1 MKSLPKQRKCI
12 TIRVLILTVV
22 IALLFWIGSLIKCEV
37 LTNRYE
43 IEFQEL
49 YKDNIHVKWNRFLES
64 IRLCKRYRC
73 EYTMLQ
79 TTVLRGIYLF
89 STKKTASGAAQAGK
103 PYGQNPVVQTALFGR
118 IYGENTQTEDICLIN
133 R

>member
-49 YKDNIHVKWNRFLES
+49 YKDN
-64 IRLCKRYRC
+64 
-73 EYTMLQ
+73 TMLNGIDSLKVLGYASDTAQ

-118 IYGENTQTEDICLIN
+118 IYGENTKT
-133 R
+133 

>member
-49 YKDNIHVKWNRFLES
+49 YKDN
-64 IRLCKRYRC
+64 
-73 EYTMLQ
+73 TMLNGIDSLKVLGYASD
-79 TTVLRGIYLF
+79 TT
-89 STKKTASGAAQAGK
+89 
-103 PYGQNPVVQTALFGR
+103 R
-118 IYGENTQTEDICLIN
+118 IYYVANNRSSGNILVFNKENDRWSCTSWETVWSKSGSADGFVWPYI